1 MQPSL
6 VVSQLSDNL
15 WYTGT
20 LTKINIFNPVE
31 ILLPETILAAHPKPK
46 LLEYIED
53 MFPNIAIKS
62 IPRRHFVESDAI
74 KLINDLCS
82 KKYETAKLKVTKKY
96 YALASISALLK
107 YLQYVQNVTFNKNS
121 LKLDYQNKYG
131 TMMIDVETSHRLELL
146 YQLCSGKEKKSNLF
160 GILDNC
166 STPMGRR
173 SLRAKILEPTCDI
186 PTITTIHECIKEF
199 MAKPDLLLPMKRVLT
214 RFEKVEGLMKLSVV
228 VNQENNVKAAETMIN
243 QALLLK
249 SCLESI
255 PEILE
260 ILKDAESK
268 SLIEIRE
275 VCLVFLV

>member
-6 VVSQLSDNL
+6 VVSQLSDNI

-31 ILLPETILAAHPKPK
+31 ILLPETILAAYPKPK
-46 LLEYIED
+46 LLEYIEN
-53 MFPNIAIKS
+53 MFPNIEIKS

-74 KLINDLCS
+74 DLINDLCS
-82 KKYETAKLKVTKKY
+82 TKYETAKLKVTKKY

-107 YLQYVQNVTFNKNS
+107 YLKFAQNVTFNKNS

-146 YQLCSGKEKKSNLF
+146 YQLCPSKDKKSNLF
-160 GILDNC
+160 GVLDNC

-186 PTITTIHECIKEF
+186 PTITTIHECIKELLE
-199 MAKPDLLLPMKRVLT
+199 KPDMLLTMKTVLT
-214 RFEKVEGLMKLSVV
+214 RFEKVERLMKLSVV
-228 VNQENNVKAAETMIN
+228 VTQENDIKAAETMIN

-255 PEILE
+255 PEIIE
-260 ILKDAESK
+260 ILKEAQSK

-275 VCLVFLV
+275 VCLFLN